1 MLASVKIFTCPTS
14 KVLQEH
20 EHQLFN
26 PMQRLELVI

>member
-1 MLASVKIFTCPTS
+1 MQASVKIFMCPAS
-14 KVLQEH
+14 KILQEH